1 MSEIRFDA
9 EGRCYHVDASGLAL
23 YPARYR
29 AVSGFSEGLA
39 VAHKLDGSVVL
50 IDLQG
55 RELDLRE
62 QRFAWVLPPC
72 GGRALAQTVA
82 GRHGWLDPE
91 GRFHAHRDDPEWVAR
106 TEIVRIAR
114 LIYERGYN
122 VSIDGNISVR
132 LSPDELLI
140 TPSGRHNG
148 FLRPEE
154 LVVVDPAGRLL
165 RGEGCPTSEYRL
177 HTALHASRKDIT
189 CVIHVH
195 SPFAVAASLAGV
207 DLAKTWISVA
217 PVPTTAYA
225 RISSPESP
233 AALAPFIAD
242 YNWAILP
249 RHGTVAWA
257 DTLWS
262 AFLRIEGLEHYAR
275 VVMAARATGPIEP
288 LPDDRRLELLTMW
301 GLEHLEAPQ

>member
-1 MSEIRFDA
+1 MSEVRFDD
-9 EGRCYHVDASGLAL
+9 EGRCYHADAAGMPL

-29 AVSGFSEGLA
+29 AVSSFSEGLA
-39 VAHKLDGSVVL
+39 VAHKLDGGVVL

-62 QRFAWVLPPC
+62 RRFAWLLPPSE
-72 GGRALAQTVA
+72 GRALGQTVE
-82 GRHGWLDPE
+82 GHHGWVDPE
-91 GRFHAHRDDPEWVAR
+91 GCFHAHREDPEWVAR

-122 VSIDGNISVR
+122 VSIDGNISIR
-132 LSPDELLI
+132 LSADELLI

-148 FLRPEE
+148 FLRPDE
-154 LVVVDPAGRLL
+154 LLVVDPAGRRL
-165 RGEGCPTSEYRL
+165 RGEGDPTSEYRL
-177 HTALHASRKDIT
+177 HTALYASRKDIS

-207 DLAKTWISVA
+207 DLAKTWISAA

-225 RISSPESP
+225 RISSAESP
-233 AALAPFIAD
+233 AVLEPFIAD

-257 DTLWS
+257 DTLWN
-262 AFLRIEGLEHYAR
+262 AFLRIEGLEHYAKI
-275 VVMAARATGPIEP
+275 VMAARAVGPIEP
-288 LPDDRRLELLTMW
+288 LPNDRRIELLTMW
-301 GLEHLEAPQ
+301 GLQHLEVPQ